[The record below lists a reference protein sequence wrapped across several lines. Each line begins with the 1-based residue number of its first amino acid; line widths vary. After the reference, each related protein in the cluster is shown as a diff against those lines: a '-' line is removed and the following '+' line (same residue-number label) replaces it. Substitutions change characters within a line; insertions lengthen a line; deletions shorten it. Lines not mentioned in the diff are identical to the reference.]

1 MTHAMPHTIT
11 ISDIEPSR
19 KKLVIS
25 AIDKK
30 TLEKAEKRTIDELGK
45 QLKLKGFRPG
55 KIPESVIREEIDPGH
70 IRVRTLEFALPMVLQ
85 EIADGKKHR
94 LIGRPDVRFSALEPL
109 KIEVEYDIYPE
120 IKIGNYKKIKTPLK
134 KKTGTEKEVEDAI
147 ENLKRRFSEYKAI
160 DQAAKKSDR
169 IEIDFQ
175 GSTPDGVPLDQVK
188 SSHYPVI
195 IGSGILIPG
204 FEDHLIGMKKNEKK
218 SFDLTF
224 PKDYHVKSLAGKKV
238 KFSVNV
244 HEVEETIL
252 PEITEAWLEKTFGK
266 KMTLPEWKEEIK
278 KQIQEAHDQESKR
291 EQEATFLKELLT
303 LISAE
308 MPTTLLTMEQA
319 SMLQEM
325 KAQVERSG
333 LSYDHYLKAMKKT
346 EEELRKSFEKPAEER
361 LKLRFGLQE
370 IAKQEGVDFSKVL
383 EKLLEKV

>member
-1 MTHAMPHTIT
+1 MPHSIH
-11 ISDIEPSR
+11 ISDLKPSR
-19 KKLVIS
+19 KKLVIT

-30 TLEKAEKRTIDELGK
+30 TLEKAEKRTIDELSK

-55 KIPESVIREEIDPGH
+55 KIPEAVIREEIDPGQ

-85 EIADGKKHR
+85 EIADEKKHR

-109 KIEVEYDIYPE
+109 KIEVEYDIYPK
-120 IKIGNYKKIKTPLK
+120 IKIGNYKKIKIPLK
-134 KKTGTEKEVEDAI
+134 KKTASEKEVEEAI
-147 ENLKRRFSEYKAI
+147 ENLKKRFTTFKPVDRVS
-160 DQAAKKSDR
+160 KKSDR
-169 IEIDFQ
+169 LEIDFQ
-175 GSTPDGVPLDQVK
+175 GSTPDGVALEQVK

-195 IGSGILIPG
+195 IGSGMLIPG
-204 FEDHLIGMKKNEKK
+204 FEDHLIGMKKNDEK
-218 SFDLTF
+218 SFELMF

-238 KFSVNV
+238 KFQVKAW
-244 HEVEETIL
+244 ELEEAIP

-278 KQIQEAHDQESKR
+278 KQIQTAHDQETKR
-291 EQEATFLKELLT
+291 EQKEAFLKELLIM
-303 LISAE
+303 ISGE
-308 MPTTLLTMEQA
+308 IPSSLLTFEQSA
-319 SMLQEM
+319 MLQEI

-346 EEELRKSFEKPAEER
+346 EDELKKTFEKPAEER
-361 LKLRFGLQE
+361 LKLRLGLQE